1 MQMSSL
7 PSDTA
12 TAMVDTF
19 NQAFA
24 ELNALPH
31 TQRLDEATQA
41 SLYAMACT
49 QMQISR
55 FEQARQYFQFL
66 LFYAPS
72 NVDYLRGLATC
83 ASQMEDWETAANA
96 LGTALYLEPDSCALA
111 LAWSESL
118 YHLGMPTIAAE
129 ILKMVRHLA
138 TAPEDAPI
146 AQRAQLLLQSL
157 QESPPVHAAA

>member
-1 MQMSSL
+1 MQTSHL
-7 PSDTA
+7 PQDTA
-12 TAMVDTF
+12 THMVDAF
-19 NQAFA
+19 EHAFA

-49 QMQISR
+49 QMQTAR
-55 FEQARQYFQFL
+55 YEQARQYFQIL

-72 NVDYLRGLATC
+72 NIDYLRGLATC
-83 ASQMEDWETAANA
+83 ASQLEDWATAANA
-96 LGTALYLEPDSCALA
+96 LGTALYVEPESCSLA
-111 LAWSESL
+111 LAWAESL

-129 ILKMVRHLA
+129 ILKMVHRLA
-138 TAPEDAPI
+138 TAPDEVPI

-157 QESPPVHAAA
+157 QEPEPSHAPA